1 MTGFKPLLHDLFA
14 ALLLES
20 FLPAKVSP
28 AMVLWLSW
36 SAA

>member
-1 MTGFKPLLHDLFA
+1 MMGFKPLLHDLFDA
-14 ALLLES
+14 VLLES

-28 AMVLWLSW
+28 AMFLWLSW